1 MSKPVVAITRP
12 KDRAKKASEIVETLG
27 GTPVLAPTLDLQPVN
42 SESLKNLVA
51 RKDELDWIIFTS
63 PTTIVSLNKFYPD
76 FIKTLDCKLAVIGNK
91 TGKLAEKN
99 GLTVDLMP
107 EDFTAEGL
115 IEEFK
120 KRGITGKT
128 IGIPRTASAR
138 PILPEELEK
147 LGNEVILAEAYKSLF
162 PMDEKSVQ
170 ELISK
175 IENKEIDAI
184 TFTSP
189 LTVENFFEIAEDKH
203 KLARLLNDNLLT
215 VSIGPITA
223 KVLDKYD
230 VAYIHP
236 DTYTVPDMME
246 LLFKTWSQRCKFRY
260 YGIFHFGASKTNQ
273 RKSYG
278 TYRT

>member
-12 KDRAKKASEIVETLG
+12 KDRAKKACEIVEKLG
-27 GTPVLAPTLDLQPVN
+27 GSAVLAPTLDLEPVN
-42 SESLKNLVA
+42 SESLKELVE

-63 PTTIVSLNKFYPD
+63 PTTIVSLNKFYPE
-76 FIKTLDCKLAVIGNK
+76 FIKSLECRLAVIGNK

-115 IEEFK
+115 IEEFR
-120 KRGITGKT
+120 KREITNQT

-138 PILPEELEK
+138 PVLPEELEK

-162 PMDEKSVQ
+162 PMDEESVK

-175 IENKEIDAI
+175 IENREIDAI

-189 LTVENFFEIAEDKH
+189 LTVENFFKIAEDKENLS
-203 KLARLLNDNLLT
+203 KLLNDNLLT
-215 VSIGPITA
+215 VCIGPITA
-223 KVLDKYD
+223 KVLDKYGI
-230 VAYIHP
+230 AYIYP

-246 LLFKTWSQRCKFRY
+246 LLFKTWRE
-260 YGIFHFGASKTNQ
+260 ANE
-273 RKSYG
+273 
-278 TYRT
+278 

>member
-12 KDRAKKASEIVETLG
+12 KDRAKKACEIVEKLG

-42 SESLKNLVA
+42 TDSLKELVA
-51 RKDELDWIIFTS
+51 RKDELDWIVFTS

-76 FIKTLDCKLAVIGNK
+76 FIPTLNCKLAVIGNK

-99 GLTVDLMP
+99 GLKVDLMP

-120 KRGITGKT
+120 KRGITDNV

-138 PILPEELEK
+138 PILPQELEK
-147 LGNEVILAEAYKSLF
+147 LGNEIILAEAYKSLF
-162 PMDEKSVQ
+162 PMDKKSIK
-170 ELISK
+170 ELFEK
-175 IENKEIDAI
+175 IENGEIDAI

-189 LTVENFFEIAEDKH
+189 LTVENFFEVADDKEN
-203 KLARLLNDNLLT
+203 LAKLLNDNLLT

-223 KVLDKYD
+223 RVLDKYNI
-230 VAYIHP
+230 AHIYP

-246 LLFKTWSQRCKFRY
+246 LLFKTWREK
-260 YGIFHFGASKTNQ
+260 NE
-273 RKSYG
+273 
-278 TYRT
+278 

>member
-12 KDRAKKASEIVETLG
+12 KDRAKKACEIVEKLG
-27 GTPVLAPTLDLQPVN
+27 GSAVLAPTLDLEPVN
-42 SESLKNLVA
+42 SESLKELVE

-63 PTTIVSLNKFYPD
+63 PTTIVSLNKFYPE
-76 FIKTLDCKLAVIGNK
+76 FIKSLECRLAVIGNK

-99 GLTVDLMP
+99 GMSVDLMP

-120 KRGITGKT
+120 KRGITNQT

-138 PILPEELEK
+138 PVLPKELEK

-162 PMDEKSVQ
+162 PMDEDSVK

-175 IENKEIDAI
+175 IENREIDAI

-189 LTVENFFEIAEDKH
+189 LTVENFFKIAEDKE
-203 KLARLLNDNLLT
+203 KLSKLLNDNLLT
-215 VSIGPITA
+215 VCIGPITA

-230 VAYIHP
+230 VAYIYP

-246 LLFKTWSQRCKFRY
+246 LLFKTWRE
-260 YGIFHFGASKTNQ
+260 ANE
-273 RKSYG
+273 
-278 TYRT
+278 

>member
-12 KDRAKKASEIVETLG
+12 QDRAKKACEIVEKLG
-27 GTPVLAPTLDLQPVN
+27 GVPVLAPTLDLKPVN
-42 SESLKNLVA
+42 TESLRKLVE

-91 TGKLAEKN
+91 TGKLAEKQ
-99 GLTVDLMP
+99 GLTVDLIP

-115 IEEFK
+115 IEEFE
-120 KRGITGKT
+120 KREITNQT

-138 PILPEELEK
+138 PVLPESLEK
-147 LGNEVILAEAYKSLF
+147 LGNKVILAEAYKSLF
-162 PMDEKSVQ
+162 PMDDAKVK
-170 ELISK
+170 ELIIK
-175 IENKEIDAI
+175 IKNKEIDAI

-189 LTVENFFEIAEDKH
+189 LTVENFFTIAEDKQ
-203 KLARLLNDNLLT
+203 KIAKLLNENLLT

-223 KVLDKYD
+223 KVLDKYNVD
-230 VAYIHP
+230 HIYP

-246 LLFKTWSQRCKFRY
+246 LLFKTLNRC
-260 YGIFHFGASKTNQ
+260 
-273 RKSYG
+273 
-278 TYRT
+278 

>member
-1 MSKPVVAITRP
+1 MSRPVVAITRP
-12 KDRAKKASEIVETLG
+12 KDRAKKACEIVEKLG
-27 GTPVLAPTLDLQPVN
+27 GEAVLAPTLDLKPVN
-42 SESLKNLVA
+42 SESLKELVE

-63 PTTIVSLNKFYPD
+63 PTTIVSLNKFYPE
-76 FIKTLDCKLAVIGNK
+76 FIKSLDCKLAVIGNK

-120 KRGITGKT
+120 KREITDKT

-138 PILPEELEK
+138 PVLPEELEK

-162 PMDEKSVQ
+162 PMDENAVK

-175 IENKEIDAI
+175 IENKEIDTI

-189 LTVENFFEIAEDKH
+189 LTVENFFEIVADKERI
-203 KLARLLNDNLLT
+203 ARLLSENLLT
-215 VSIGPITA
+215 VCIGPITA
-223 KVLDKYD
+223 KALDKYD
-230 VAYIHP
+230 VAYIYP

-246 LLFKTWSQRCKFRY
+246 LLFKTWREQ
-260 YGIFHFGASKTNQ
+260 NE
-273 RKSYG
+273 
-278 TYRT
+278 

>member
-12 KDRAKKASEIVETLG
+12 KDRAGKACEIVEKLG
-27 GTPVLAPTLDLQPVN
+27 GEAILAPTLDLKPVDTP
-42 SESLKNLVA
+42 SLRNLVEK
-51 RKDELDWIIFTS
+51 KDELDWIIFTS

-76 FIKTLDCKLAVIGNK
+76 FLKSLNCKLAVIGNK
-91 TGKLAEKN
+91 TGKLAEKQ
-99 GLTVDLMP
+99 GLKVDLMP

-120 KRGITGKT
+120 KREITGQT

-138 PILPEELEK
+138 AVLPEELEK
-147 LGNEVILAEAYKSLF
+147 IGNKVILAEAYKSLF
-162 PMDEKSVQ
+162 PMDEKAVE

-189 LTVENFFEIAEDKH
+189 LTVENFFEIVEDKEKMA
-203 KLARLLNDNLLT
+203 KLLSDNILT
-215 VSIGPITA
+215 VCIGPITA
-223 KVLDKYD
+223 KVLDRYD
-230 VAYIHP
+230 IAYIYP

-246 LLFKTWSQRCKFRY
+246 LLFKTWREQ
-260 YGIFHFGASKTNQ
+260 NE
-273 RKSYG
+273 
-278 TYRT
+278 

>member
-12 KDRAKKASEIVETLG
+12 KDRAKKACDIVKKLG
-27 GTPVLAPTLDLQPVN
+27 GKPILAPTLDLKPVN
-42 SESLKNLVA
+42 SESLNDLVR

-76 FIKTLDCKLAVIGNK
+76 FLESLTCKLAVIGNK
-91 TGKLAEKN
+91 TGKLAEEN
-99 GLTVDLMP
+99 GLTVDLIP
-107 EDFTAEGL
+107 KDFTAEGL

-120 KRGITGKT
+120 KREITNQV
-128 IGIPRTASAR
+128 IGIPRTLSAR

-147 LGNEVILAEAYKSLF
+147 MGNTVILAEAYKSLF
-162 PMDEKSVQ
+162 PMDEKAVQ

-189 LTVENFFEIAEDKH
+189 LTVENFFEIVEDKERIA
-203 KLARLLNDNLLT
+203 KLLSDNLLT
-215 VSIGPITA
+215 VCIGPITA
-223 KVLDKYD
+223 KVLKKYD
-230 VAYIHP
+230 ITYIHP

-246 LLFKTWSQRCKFRY
+246 LLFKKWRELN
-260 YGIFHFGASKTNQ
+260 G
-273 RKSYG
+273 
-278 TYRT
+278 